1 VKFTKKSIKSKNST
15 KKTLKLE
22 EKIEKKVF
30 FRSVVSIVMPSANR
44 ESVGH
49 LSPVT
54 EVMVASDSA
63 SYMFLLTS

>member
-1 VKFTKKSIKSKNST
+1 
-15 KKTLKLE
+15 
-22 EKIEKKVF
+22 
-30 FRSVVSIVMPSANR
+30 MPSANR

-63 SYMFLLTS
+63 SYMFLLTSWPQGGVARKSPRKRRNCSEM